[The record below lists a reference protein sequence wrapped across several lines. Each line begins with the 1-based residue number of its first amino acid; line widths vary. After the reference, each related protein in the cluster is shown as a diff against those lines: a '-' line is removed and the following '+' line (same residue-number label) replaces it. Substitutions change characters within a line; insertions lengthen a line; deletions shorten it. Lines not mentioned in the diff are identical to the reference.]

1 MSTDY
6 DDLIKRIYLEHKEQ
20 YDKQKKTLN
29 QYKDIYEVNFYNGL
43 EASEDDVQVPD
54 ASSWVDSF
62 VNSLFSKAPAVSVG
76 ADIYTPAA
84 KPAIA
89 EVLVN
94 EFFFNKNS
102 VFTDACKLS
111 LIYPCSFLK
120 LSSKDEKL
128 SLQALK
134 PWEVIVDSSAP
145 DWYKQRW
152 TGCISEVPLA
162 IAKDMFPGKRWNS
175 HAGTLFLEEDSA
187 RDTVCVGDSFE
198 FVTIVEFYDLIEEKV
213 IVWSPSLVKVSGVL
227 TKEVLYIRYN
237 GIPTSPIVP
246 MYMWHEPGAPL
257 KGISSLRKIYDQV
270 REKNLVR
277 TRMAGQVRK
286 DTRQTLVRKSALD
299 PQAIHQLEQGIDGA
313 IIQVD
318 TTDNLQGML
327 VPVQTLPV
335 SGNYA
340 AYLGLIEQD
349 IQKSSPTGPFVRGEA
364 TKATATE
371 VNIMQDYTSNDI
383 GRMARIRDEL
393 IERTASYVLS
403 LLALN
408 MIDKTDVVLVGGKT
422 ETYTSEDIDATFK
435 ISAIDQLATP
445 ALKQQKR
452 KEFQELLPLLAQL
465 GIPQSYILEQL
476 SDLYEMPKL
485 KELAKQLEQEK
496 KEQPPAPPAGPPV
509 PTE

>member
-6 DDLIKRIYLEHKEQ
+6 DDLIKRIYLEHREH
-20 YDKQKKTLN
+20 YDKQKKTFN
-29 QYKDIYEVNFYNGL
+29 QYKDIYCVDFYNGL
-43 EASEDDVQVPD
+43 GASEDDVQVPD
-54 ASSWVDSF
+54 ASSWIDSF
-62 VNSLFSKAPAVSVG
+62 VNSLFSKAPAVSIG
-76 ADIYTPAA
+76 ADIYTPTA
-84 KPAIA
+84 KPAVA
-89 EVLVN
+89 ETLVN

-102 VFTDACKLS
+102 VFTDACRLS
-111 LIYPCSFLK
+111 LIYTCSFLK
-120 LSSKDEKL
+120 LSSKDEKI
-128 SLQALK
+128 SLHALK

-162 IAKDMFPGKRWNS
+162 IAKEMFPGKRWNGHS
-175 HAGTLFLEEDSA
+175 DGAFLSEDNTQE
-187 RDTVCVGDSFE
+187 TVCVGDSFE

-213 IVWSPSLVKVSGVL
+213 IVWSPSLVKENGVL
-227 TKEVLYIRYN
+227 TKDVLYIRYN

-246 MYMWHEPGAPL
+246 LYMWHEPGAPL

-270 REKNLVR
+270 REKNLIR

-286 DTRQTLVRKSALD
+286 DTRQLLIKKGAIDTKAIEALVTG
-299 PQAIHQLEQGIDGA
+299 EDGA

-318 TTDNLQGML
+318 TTDSLQSAFTI
-327 VPVQTLPV
+327 VPTIPV

-349 IQKSSPTGPFVRGEA
+349 INKSSPTGPFVRGEA

-383 GRMARIRDEL
+383 GRMARIRDEA
-393 IERTASYVLS
+393 IERCASYYLS
-403 LLALN
+403 LHALN
-408 MIDKTDVVLVGGKT
+408 MIDTTDVILVGGKT

-452 KEFQELLPLLAQL
+452 KEFEGLIPLLAQL
-465 GIPQSYILEQL
+465 GIPQSYILEQMA
-476 SDLYEMPKL
+476 DLYEMPKL
-485 KELAKQLEQEK
+485 KELAKQLEQDK

>member
-1 MSTDY
+1 MSTNY
-6 DDLIKRIYLEHKEQ
+6 DDLIKRIYLEHQEY
-20 YDKQKKTLN
+20 YDKLKPTFK
-29 QYKDIYEVNFYNGL
+29 QYKDIYCVDFYNGL
-43 EASEDDVQVPD
+43 DAQQDDVQVPD

-62 VNSLFSKAPAVSVG
+62 VNSLFSKAPAVSIG
-76 ADIYTPAA
+76 ADINTPTA
-84 KPAIA
+84 KPAVA
-89 EVLVN
+89 ETLVN

-102 VFTDACKLS
+102 VFTDACRLS
-111 LIYPCSFLK
+111 LIYPCSFIK

-128 SLQALK
+128 SLQALP

-162 IAKDMFPGKRWNS
+162 IAKDMFPGKRWNG
-175 HAGTLFLEEDSA
+175 HAGSLFLEEDSA
-187 RDTVCVGDSFE
+187 QDTVCVGDSFE
-198 FVTIVEFYDLIEEKV
+198 FVTIVEFYDLIQEKV
-213 IVWSPSLVKVSGVL
+213 IVWSPSLVKENGVL
-227 TKEVLYIRYN
+227 TKDVLYIRYN

-246 MYMWHEPGAPL
+246 LYMWHEPGAPL

-286 DTRQTLVRKSALD
+286 DTRQLLIKKGAIDTKAIEALVTG
-299 PQAIHQLEQGIDGA
+299 EDGA

-318 TTDNLQGML
+318 TTDSLQSAFTI
-327 VPVQTLPV
+327 VPTIPV

-340 AYLGLIEQD
+340 SYLGLIEQD
-349 IQKSSPTGPFVRGEA
+349 INKSSPTGPFVRGEA

-393 IERTASYVLS
+393 IERTASYALS
-403 LLALN
+403 LMALN

-422 ETYTSEDIDATFK
+422 ATYTSEDIDATFK

-445 ALKQQKR
+445 ALKQQKQ
-452 KEFQELLPLLAQL
+452 KQFQELLPLLAQL
-465 GIPQSYILEQL
+465 GVPPSHMLEQL

-485 KELAKQLEQEK
+485 KELAKTLAAKEQEP
-496 KEQPPAPPAGPPV
+496 PPAPPAGPPV